1 MANEKNLVRL
11 PGERCP
17 TCESPDPKLH
27 PAMQWEG
34 EVQPCRGEWHSPIAE
49 HTRRQP
55 DPTWALAEEV
65 WAAVEPLTAREYFQA
80 GVVDP
85 RITHRVRMR
94 HTKNMK
100 HDSRIVLGTRT
111 FHPLQPPVNV
121 DERGA
126 ELTMNCEE
134 RIV

>member
-1 MANEKNLVRL
+1 MRAGKLNKFVRI
-11 PGERCP
+11 ENP
-17 TCESPDPKLH
+17 TNVSDSQL
-27 PAMQWEG
+27 G
-34 EVQPCRGEWHSPIAE
+34 F
-49 HTRRQP
+49 TT
-55 DPTWALAEEV
+55 TWALAEEV

-94 HTKNMK
+94 HTANMK
-100 HDSRIVLGTRT
+100 HDSRIVLGART

-121 DERGA
+121 DESGA

-134 RIV
+134 RLA